1 MKNIKLLVGV
11 AVLTFT
17 FLPAIQTGAQ
27 NNPKKITN
35 EFSERDEIRQTFRLS
50 ADAQVEVSNIRG
62 AVISGAVE
70 IETAN
75 IEFAKVEIIRSAQN
89 RNDLEEYKINIEN
102 TPKSLIIRGE
112 TRPRNAAS
120 AYELDVRHQVKL
132 TLPRRV
138 NLSIKNVVGKV
149 QIGDVLGNLS
159 VANIGGSL
167 VAGNIDGQV
176 QISVVTGNV
185 NVGQASRQV
194 EIKSVSGDVKIAR
207 VFDSLDL
214 SVITG
219 AVSVRIESLG
229 ESGAEINSVSGK
241 VELQLKN
248 ELNAQLIV
256 NNVSGKISFEI
267 PNVTVQSRESAYAM
281 RALIGKGGPPISINI
296 VTNDVRLIPS
306 K

>member
-1 MKNIKLLVGV
+1 MKHIKLLVGV
-11 AVLTFT
+11 MALIIFVLRM
-17 FLPAIQTGAQ
+17 AEVSAQ
-27 NNPKKITN
+27 NHHQENGN
-35 EFSERDEIRQTFRLS
+35 VFGEREEIRQTFRL
-50 ADAQVEVSNIRG
+50 APDARVEVSGIQG
-62 AVISGAVE
+62 SVE

-75 IEFAKVEIIRSAQN
+75 IEVVEINIVRSAQS
-89 RNDLEEYKINIEN
+89 RKDLDEYKIGIEN
-102 TPKSLIIRGE
+102 DSRSLIIRGE
-112 TRPRNAAS
+112 TRRSSSSLSLGP
-120 AYELDVRHQVKL
+120 DVQHQVKIR
-132 TLPRRV
+132 LPRRV
-138 NLSIKNVVGKV
+138 NLSIKNVAGKV

-185 NVGQASRQV
+185 TVGQASRQV

-207 VFDSLDL
+207 VFDSLYL

-219 AVSVRIESLG
+219 AVFARIESLG
-229 ESGAEINSVSGK
+229 ERGAEINSVSGK

-267 PNVTVQSRESAYAM
+267 PNGSVQSRESAYAM